1 MKRCC
6 GVPSPSHRCQRRVVH
21 HGPRRCHRVTP
32 PGGGGRAAY
41 LIASPALVLHGG
53 DQQAGA
59 AAGLGPCPARRLAQA
74 HHGSHALAAAPEP
87 QDWQVPAED
96 FYLTRQPH
104 HPASC
109 LPAARPLKL
118 GATRRAGP
126 PGVLHARAARGPPA
140 PAGFGTSRSST
151 PNSPWDGYNARV

>member
-6 GVPSPSHRCQRRVVH
+6 GIPSPSHRCQRRVV

-87 QDWQVPAED
+87 QDWQVPAVD
-96 FYLTRQPH
+96 FYLTGQPH

-109 LPAARPLKL
+109 LPAARPLKF

-126 PGVLHARAARGPPA
+126 PGGSFREGCPWPACARRL
-140 PAGFGTSRSST
+140 
-151 PNSPWDGYNARV
+151 WDFPEFHSKFPVGRV